1 MSAASD
7 SFLAP
12 PTAPYDLV
20 LSNARLIDPATGLDR
35 IGSLAVRHG
44 RIAAVGDL
52 DPSVRVRR
60 TIDVSGRIVCPGLID
75 LHSHIYEWVTNF
87 GVNAD
92 EAGIE
97 VGVTTTVDQGSSG
110 AWTFGGFN
118 AYVIDPAQTDVRA
131 FVSINVA
138 GALMGGMKGDIL
150 HNPTMAS
157 VEDVVRLA
165 ALHPYRLKGIKCH
178 AESGALS
185 HWGIEVLE
193 MASAAGKEAN
203 IPLYVHTGELFPV
216 VEANRPEA
224 RDVIKR
230 MLHLL
235 KPGDTLAHIYSSKPD
250 GMIGDSETVPDVIY
264 RALDAGVHFDIGHG
278 LNFSYRIARM
288 MLEAGVLP
296 NTISSDIHGNFNAY
310 HDMTQLDYSL
320 CGSMTS
326 LLALGMPLMEV
337 LRRTTH
343 HPALVLGEADDIG
356 TLAVGSRAD
365 ITVLDV
371 LGGDWMMRDGQG
383 EKMLVEERL
392 IPHLVLRNGELHT
405 PSNRLLVDLLPASQR
420 LPA

>member
-20 LSNARLIDPATGLDR
+20 LSNARLINPATGLDR